1 MSNYRKGYSF
11 ERRVKRTLERKG
23 YFVVR
28 SAGSKFPDL
37 IALDKSG
44 KAYVIECKV
53 NRRSFTRQELNDLK
67 ALAEKYKCIPLIF
80 YREGVKLKCSRLC
93 P

>member
-1 MSNYRKGYSF
+1 MSYRKGYSF

-37 IALDKSG
+37 IALDKDG
-44 KAYVIECKV
+44 KAYVIECKI
-53 NRRSFTRQELNDLK
+53 NRRSFTRRELDDLK

-80 YREGVKLKCSRLC
+80 YRDGVKLKCSRL
-93 P
+93 